1 MVDDAQLLFAG
12 DFARSGVDLVLSK
25 DGRDH
30 VVPDYFKG
38 SNRAA
43 LKSTDG
49 ATLSPDLVKALVGE
63 VQLAQAGGATQAA
76 ATVIGTVSKL
86 TGTATAIRNGV
97 SVMLNVGDPVQKGD
111 VVQAGAASSLNLTFI
126 DGTVFGLS
134 ANARMVL
141 NEMVY
146 DPQGS
151 SNSSLLSLIQ
161 GTVTFVAGETAK
173 NGDMRVDTPVAT
185 MGIRG
190 TAVLVEIGFE
200 VPGQGGTPPVKFQ
213 VLMEPGGKVGSY
225 VLYSKT
231 TGQIIGTVNEAGQ
244 VTSVTGQG
252 DTTTAPAD
260 PLTPIAQAIIQQ
272 TLLQY
277 FPDYIPNAIPRS
289 NGSGGGSAPGD
300 PNSGTSPDP
309 LQFLPPPDVLPGQ
322 PLTVPINLPGDAPGT
337 PPINVTIT
345 RFNTAPTITVAP
357 VTVLL
362 PLDQTSF
369 AIADQ
374 VTITDPDTGDIA
386 TPYVPGTARIISA
399 TGPTGTPSNLDL
411 KSLVT
416 VDAQTGQVSYD
427 PAAFKFLAL
436 GQTAVYTIGFAS
448 QSGPDT
454 TQQTIVFTV
463 DGSNDAPTIAAA
475 LTGAVTQGDALK
487 SFDLLAGAADP
498 DLGESAT
505 LTIGNL
511 AFKLN
516 GVALQTAPVGVTLTG
531 TTLKVDPAAFAYLGV
546 GQTATITV
554 VYAIIDA
561 HGATV
566 AQTETITI
574 TGVNDGPAVVAALT
588 VSASQGDAIKSFDL
602 LAGATDPDLG
612 ETATLTIGNLV
623 FKLNGAAV
631 QAAPVGMTLNG
642 TSLQVD
648 PSAFAYLGVGQIA
661 TITVAY
667 SIIDA
672 HGAMVPQSETITIT
686 GTNDAPTVAAAL
698 TGATTQGD
706 AVQSFDLLAGATDPD
721 LGETATLT
729 IGNLA
734 FKLNGVAVQTAPV
747 GVTLTG
753 TMLKVD
759 PTAFAYLGAGQ
770 FATITVTYSII
781 DAHGATVPQ
790 TETISIT
797 GVNDGPVLVAAGT
810 TTTATLDANTP
821 TAQGAIKFSDI
832 DIADAHNVTVT
843 HATSVIG
850 TLTLGATDDTTG
862 ILGKTGTVNWSYVVD
877 PDQLAAAL
885 LAAPY
890 GTLTETFTVT
900 ISDGQGGTLTQD
912 ITVTVGANIWQDG
925 GSDRSFGLTTS
936 GLSSDWGTAGNWR
949 NGVPDGSQFV
959 LINQDANINLDVN
972 GVVGTLLIA
981 SNAAVVLTTS
991 SAHNLHVTGDV
1002 FNYGDITLAPGT
1014 TLQVSGDVHNHGQLT
1029 IDHPTAGATLLING
1043 EVELD
1048 GGGTVTL
1055 DGTAD
1060 RITGETFS
1068 SKLINVDNKIDGYG
1082 KIGDGHLTLVNGIAG
1097 IIAATDFWH
1106 GLTINTG
1113 QGTFTNDGLV
1123 VSASLF
1129 GGLEIEGGVIN
1140 HGTLEARLGLLR
1152 VDGAV
1157 TGGGHA
1163 VIDGGNLEFGGASDA
1178 HVLFSGNTADLLKLD
1193 NVWQFKGTV
1202 TGFSFGDTIDLAGVS
1217 WWNVRLVDIGHRVE
1231 VHYGR
1236 GTNDFFLIEGDYATN
1251 KFLVTP
1257 DFHGGTAI
1265 TWLDQ
1270 APQIET
1276 DQVQLH
1282 QAGNSTTVSELSMFD
1297 ADAGRREIFTF
1308 KVIAD
1313 GQTLD
1318 SGSGRLANVDRE
1330 LDHGFTYLEDHPS
1343 ATSVGKIAVTVTDGS
1358 GASDTVNVIF
1368 STSNAATSAPV
1379 TLTGTA
1385 GKDVIFA
1392 SSHKD
1397 VLSGGAAVDQFV
1409 FKTPSGQD
1417 VITDFTPGQDKIE
1430 LEFAPSGNN
1439 AFQNWLAQHATQ
1451 QGADTLIS
1459 FGNGTNDSLL
1469 LKHVAVSDL
1478 HVSDFIVG
1486 SSTHAYAA

>member
-252 DTTTAPAD
+252 DTSTGPAD

-309 LQFLPPPDVLPGQ
+309 LKFLPPPDVLPGQ

-357 VTVLL
+357 VTVML
-362 PLDQTSF
+362 PVDQTSF

-374 VTITDPDTGDIA
+374 VMITDPDTGDIA

-399 TGPTGTPSNLDL
+399 TGPSGTPSNLDL

-463 DGSNDAPTIAAA
+463 DGSNDAPTIATA

-574 TGVNDGPAVVAALT
+574 TGA
-588 VSASQGDAIKSFDL
+588 
-602 LAGATDPDLG
+602 
-612 ETATLTIGNLV
+612 
-623 FKLNGAAV
+623 
-631 QAAPVGMTLNG
+631 
-642 TSLQVD
+642 
-648 PSAFAYLGVGQIA
+648 
-661 TITVAY
+661 
-667 SIIDA
+667 
-672 HGAMVPQSETITIT
+672 
-686 GTNDAPTVAAAL
+686 
-698 TGATTQGD
+698 
-706 AVQSFDLLAGATDPD
+706 
-721 LGETATLT
+721 
-729 IGNLA
+729 
-734 FKLNGVAVQTAPV
+734 
-747 GVTLTG
+747 
-753 TMLKVD
+753 
-759 PTAFAYLGAGQ
+759 
-770 FATITVTYSII
+770 
-781 DAHGATVPQ
+781 
-790 TETISIT
+790 
-797 GVNDGPVLVAAGT
+797 NDGPVIVVAGT
-810 TTTATLDANTP
+810 AAQVTTSTS
-821 TAQGAIKFSDI
+821 TAQGTIKFSDF
-832 DIADAHNVTVT
+832 DIADLHTATAT

-850 TLTLGATDDTTG
+850 TLTLGTIDDTTG
-862 ILGKTGTVNWSYVVD
+862 VLGKTGTVNWTYAVN
-877 PDQLAAAL
+877 PDLMGAAL
-885 LAAPY
+885 VTAG
-890 GTLTETFTVT
+890 GTLTETFNIT
-900 ISDGQGGTLTQD
+900 ISDGHGGTISQPV
-912 ITVTVGANIWQDG
+912 TVTVAANIWQ
-925 GSDRSFGLTTS
+925 
-936 GLSSDWGTAGNWR
+936 GTGNWSTPA
-949 NGVPDGSQFV
+949 NWSQGVPTASQFV
-959 LINQDANINLDVN
+959 LINANTNINLDVN
-972 GVVGTLLIA
+972 AVVGTLLIA
-981 SNAAVVLTTS
+981 SGAAVVLTTS
-991 SAHNLHVTGDV
+991 GGTHHLDVSGDV
-1002 FNYGDITLAPGT
+1002 FNYGDLTLAPGT
-1014 TLQVSGDVHNHGQLT
+1014 TLQVSSDVHNYGQLT
-1029 IDHPTAGATLLING
+1029 IDNYTAGSTLLIG
-1043 EVELD
+1043 SIVHLD

-1055 DGTAD
+1055 DGFAD
-1060 RITGETFS
+1060 RIGSATTHAQ
-1068 SKLINVDNKIDGYG
+1068 LINHDNTINGYG
-1082 KIGDGHLTLVNGIAG
+1082 TLGDGLLDITNEANGHIVA
-1097 IIAATDFWH
+1097 DSYYK
-1106 GLTINTG
+1106 LTIDVRYADFINW
-1113 QGTFTNDGLV
+1113 GTIEANGR
-1123 VSASLF
+1123 A
-1129 GGLEIEGGVIN
+1129 GLEIEGNLVN
-1140 HGTLEARLGLLR
+1140 HGELHAYSGLF
-1152 VDGAV
+1152 
-1157 TGGGHA
+1157 T
-1163 VIDGGNLEFGGASDA
+1163 IDGDLRGSGTAKISGGSLEFGGWSDA
-1178 HVLFSGNTADLLKLD
+1178 NVTFSGCSHDTLIIDRGAH
-1193 NVWQFKGTV
+1193 FSGTV
-1202 TGFSFGDTIDLAGVS
+1202 SGLSYGDSIDLKGIAPWQLWFTSHDGV
-1217 WWNVRLVDIGHRVE
+1217 VD

-1236 GTNDFFLIEGDYATN
+1236 NASDYFTLADPN
-1251 KFLVTP
+1251 VLKHL
-1257 DFHGGTAI
+1257 DIRYDYRGGTEL
-1265 TWLDQ
+1265 TWKNDTPEIDTSNVHLTKSGNIY
-1270 APQIET
+1270 ALSHGSVT
-1276 DQVQLH
+1276 DADSSRTEQYTLEVTGQDSLS
-1282 QAGNSTTVSELSMFD
+1282 GTLTTVD
-1297 ADAGRREIFTF
+1297 
-1308 KVIAD
+1308 
-1313 GQTLD
+1313 
-1318 SGSGRLANVDRE
+1318 GRLDGSFASFQGN
-1330 LDHGFTYLEDHPS
+1330 GGQ
-1343 ATSVGKIAVTVTDGS
+1343 AMVTVKITDS
-1358 GASDTVNVIF
+1358 FGASDQVNFIF
-1368 STSNAATSAPV
+1368 STATTPRSTPLA
-1379 TLTGTA
+1379 LIGTA
-1385 GKDVIFA
+1385 DKDVIFA
-1392 SSHKD
+1392 SDHNDSLKGF
-1397 VLSGGAAVDQFV
+1397 GGADQFI
-1409 FKTPSGQD
+1409 FQSGTGKD
-1417 VITDFTPGQDKIE
+1417 TITDFQVGTDKIE
-1430 LEFAPSGNN
+1430 LDGIRGVPNLSGPFADLKFFLWQVSGGIE
-1439 AFQNWLAQHATQ
+1439 QHGRDAIVHLD
-1451 QGADTLIS
+1451 GHNSVTLTDVNIWQ
-1459 FGNGTNDSLL
+1459 
-1469 LKHVAVSDL
+1469 L
-1478 HVSDFIVG
+1478 HVSDFIVHNQP
-1486 SSTHAYAA
+1486 TMA

>member
-252 DTTTAPAD
+252 DTSTGPAD

-357 VTVLL
+357 VTVML
-362 PLDQTSF
+362 PVDQTSF

-374 VTITDPDTGDIA
+374 VMITDPDTGDIA

-399 TGPTGTPSNLDL
+399 TGPSGTPSNLDL

-416 VDAQTGQVSYD
+416 VDAKTGQVSYD

-487 SFDLLAGAADP
+487 SFDLLAGTADP
-498 DLGESAT
+498 DLGGSAT

-566 AQTETITI
+566 PQTETITI
-574 TGVNDGPAVVAALT
+574 TGANDGPAVVAALT
-588 VSASQGDAIKSFDL
+588 GSASQGDAIKSFDL

-612 ETATLTIGNLV
+612 ETATLTIGNL
-623 FKLNGAAV
+623 
-631 QAAPVGMTLNG
+631 T
-642 TSLQVD
+642 
-648 PSAFAYLGVGQIA
+648 
-661 TITVAY
+661 
-667 SIIDA
+667 
-672 HGAMVPQSETITIT
+672 
-686 GTNDAPTVAAAL
+686 
-698 TGATTQGD
+698 
-706 AVQSFDLLAGATDPD
+706 
-721 LGETATLT
+721 
-729 IGNLA
+729 

-753 TMLKVD
+753 TMLRVD
-759 PTAFAYLGAGQ
+759 PAAFAYLAAGQ
-770 FATITVTYSII
+770 IATITVTYSII
-781 DAHGATVPQ
+781 DAHGASVPQ
-790 TETISIT
+790 TETITVT

-810 TTTATLDANTP
+810 TTTATLDANTA

-843 HATSVIG
+843 QATSVIG
-850 TLTLGATDDTTG
+850 TLTLGAIDYTTG
-862 ILGKTGTVNWSYVVD
+862 VLGKTGTVTWSYVVD

-885 LAAPY
+885 LAATY
-890 GTLTETFTVT
+890 GTLIETFTVT
-900 ISDGQGGTLTQD
+900 ISDGQGGILTQD
-912 ITVTVGANIWQDG
+912 ITVTVGANVWQGG
-925 GSDRSFGLTTS
+925 GSYRSFGPTTS
-936 GLSSDWGTAGNWR
+936 GLSSDWGNAANWS

-972 GVVGTLLIA
+972 GGVGTLLIA

-991 SAHNLHVTGDV
+991 GGHNLHVTGDV
-1002 FNYGDITLAPGT
+1002 FNYGDVTLAPGI

-1029 IDHPTAGATLLING
+1029 IDHPTAGATLLIDG
-1043 EVELD
+1043 EVKLD

-1140 HGTLEARLGLLR
+1140 HGTLEARLGLLK

-1202 TGFSFGDTIDLAGVS
+1202 TGFSFGDTIDLVGVS

-1318 SGSGRLANVDRE
+1318 SGSGRLANIDRE